1 MIIGYSGQRQRGV
14 ITIFI
19 AMVMLL
25 LITVLV
31 ATAFNLSTTNL
42 RAVGNVQSRSEAIA
56 AADLVIEQILAED
69 MSLPAFQSA
78 RTVYVDINDDTSND
92 YTVNVPAPV
101 CVRATRVNTLTS
113 SSVTLPGFSAGDAW
127 NTVWE
132 INAVAT
138 EATTG
143 ASVSVIHAVRVL
155 LTEAEKNAVC
165 A

>member
-1 MIIGYSGQRQRGV
+1 MRMQSTPRRQRGV

-19 AMVMLL
+19 AMIMLI
-25 LITVLV
+25 LITLLV
-31 ATAFNLSTTNL
+31 VTAFSLSTTNL
-42 RAVGNVQSRSEAIA
+42 RAVGNVQARDEAISA
-56 AADLVIEQILAED
+56 AQLVIEQIIVED
-69 MSLPAFQSA
+69 ASLPAFQTA
-78 RTVYVDINDDTSND
+78 RVQQVDINDDGTND

-132 INAVAT
+132 INAIAT

-155 LTEAEKNAVC
+155 LTEVEKNAVC